1 MTLLDTNNR
10 ASPTVDFL
18 LCIIENIIKDVFAIN
33 WWLMCA
39 EIAGDFHLGDSR
51 QPTYKNSL
59 PFDSVS

>member
-1 MTLLDTNNR
+1 MMEIDGLGYK
-10 ASPTVDFL
+10 
-18 LCIIENIIKDVFAIN
+18 EM
-33 WWLMCA
+33 MCA